1 MMDGYGGHGVRE
13 IILDTET
20 TGLDPR
26 AGHRIVEIGCLELI
40 NHIPTDRHFHK
51 YINPECDVP
60 DEAVAVHG
68 LTRERLSREPVFAEI
83 AGEFLD
89 FVGDSQLIIH
99 NADFDVNFL
108 NWELAA
114 LGFPPFA
121 PERATCTV
129 KMTRRKFPGAPASL
143 DALCRRYNIDNSGR
157 TLHGALLDAQL
168 LAECYVEL
176 LGGRQQ
182 GLALA
187 VQAATVTK
195 ATFGDITAIQRTPRV
210 HTVSEEELAAH
221 AAMVALLKA
230 PLWVEAELSP
240 A

>member
-1 MMDGYGGHGVRE
+1 MTDSYSAQGVRE
-13 IILDTET
+13 IVLDTET
-20 TGLDPR
+20 TGLDPKQ
-26 AGHRIVEIGCLELI
+26 GHRIVEVGCLELI

-51 YINPECDVP
+51 YINPECDIS

-68 LTRERLSREPVFAEI
+68 LTRERLSKEPVFAEI

-99 NADFDVNFL
+99 NADFDVGFL

-114 LGFPPFA
+114 LGLPQLA
-121 PERATCTV
+121 PTRATCTV
-129 KMTRRKFPGAPASL
+129 KMTRRKFPGAPANL
-143 DALCRRYNIDNSGR
+143 DALCRRFGIDNSGR

-187 VQAATVTK
+187 VQATAVSI
-195 ATFGDITAIQRTPRV
+195 AAGGAAAIQRTPRA
-210 HTVSEEELAAH
+210 HSPSEEEVAAH
-221 AAMVALLKA
+221 AAMLALLKTPMWLDA
-230 PLWVEAELSP
+230 
-240 A
+240 

>member
-1 MMDGYGGHGVRE
+1 MTDSYSAQGVRE
-13 IILDTET
+13 IVLDTET
-20 TGLDPR
+20 TGLDPKQ
-26 AGHRIVEIGCLELI
+26 GHRIVEVGCLELI

-51 YINPECDVP
+51 YINPECDIS

-68 LTRERLSREPVFAEI
+68 LTRQRLSTEPVFAEI

-99 NADFDVNFL
+99 NADFDVGFL

-114 LGFPPFA
+114 LGLPQLA
-121 PERATCTV
+121 PTRATCTV
-129 KMTRRKFPGAPASL
+129 KMTRRKFPGAPANL
-143 DALCRRYNIDNSGR
+143 DALCRRFGIDNSGR

-187 VQAATVTK
+187 VQAAAVSI
-195 ATFGDITAIQRTPRV
+195 APGGAAAIQRTPRA
-210 HTVSEEELAAH
+210 HGPSEDELAAH
-221 AAMVALLKA
+221 AAMVALLKNG
-230 PLWVEAELSP
+230 PLWLDA
-240 A
+240 